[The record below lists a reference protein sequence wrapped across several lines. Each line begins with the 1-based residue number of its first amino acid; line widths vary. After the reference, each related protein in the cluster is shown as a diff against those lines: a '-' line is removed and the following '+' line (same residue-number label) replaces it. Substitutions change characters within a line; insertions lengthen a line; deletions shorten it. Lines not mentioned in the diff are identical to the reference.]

1 MTTLYARWVRIR
13 RATSLAA
20 AVFIVAA
27 CSGQPPVVSRPTPLS
42 TAPPDRAPAGLP
54 AGRVLFSKGGI
65 ELWSAAPD
73 GSGRAA
79 VTTDG
84 AAAGGYLGARWSP
97 DGTLIAAERALPG
110 EGGSQLF
117 LVRPGS
123 APVRIS
129 RPDTFLDGYAWS
141 PDGRYLTY
149 GEVTSGGTAASGGSL
164 VGAVGDVHLYDVRTG
179 TDMIVGPGT
188 HPAFTPDGTRL
199 GYAHASGAIALA
211 DLRVLASG
219 RPPELPT
226 QMLVT
231 LADLT
236 RISTVSASRG
246 MGIIGG
252 PQFSADG
259 KLVAYAAIEKG
270 PILDAVQIVYTQELA
285 VGAPPKLWVIG
296 KTGAVHHVA
305 ELRWSPTAP
314 LLAYSIINA
323 QPHHHWLSVID
334 PGGGQRRELYDSAKH
349 FLDFTWSPDGA
360 VILVQGDDGD
370 EWLYFRPDRS
380 GPIGRTAPG
389 GWRPDWCRCAPRA

>member
-1 MTTLYARWVRIR
+1 VSLR
-13 RATSLAA
+13 RATGLLVVLFIAA
-20 AVFIVAA
+20 ACA
-27 CSGQPPVVSRPTPLS
+27 GQPPQVTRPTPLS
-42 TAPPDRAPAGLP
+42 TAPPDRPPAGLP

-65 ELWSAAPD
+65 DLWSAAPD
-73 GSGRAA
+73 GGGRVAL
-79 VTTDG
+79 TTDG
-84 AAAGGYLGARWSP
+84 ATAGGYVGARWSP

-117 LVRPGS
+117 LVRPGA
-123 APVRIS
+123 APVRLS

-141 PDGRYLTY
+141 PDGRYITY
-149 GEVTSGGTAASGGSL
+149 GEVISGGTAASGGSL
-164 VGAVGDVHLYDVRTG
+164 AGAVGDVHLYDVTTA
-179 TDMIVGPGT
+179 TDLVVGPGT

-199 GYAHASGAIALA
+199 GYAHVSGAIALA

-219 RPPELPT
+219 TPKEFPT

-246 MGIIGG
+246 MGLIGG

-259 KLVAYAAIEKG
+259 KLVAYAAIERG
-270 PILDAVQIVYTQELA
+270 PILDAVQIVYTQEVA

-334 PGGGQRRELYDSAKH
+334 PGSGQRRELYDSAKH
-349 FLDFTWSPDGA
+349 FLDFAWSPGGA

-380 GPIGRTAPG
+380 GPIGRVTPG

>member
-1 MTTLYARWVRIR
+1 MPLR

-20 AVFIVAA
+20 AAFIAVACA
-27 CSGQPPVVSRPTPLS
+27 GQPPQVSRPTPLS
-42 TAPPDRAPAGLP
+42 IAPPDRAPAGLP
-54 AGRVLFSKGGI
+54 SGKVLFSKGGI

-73 GSGRAA
+73 GSGRVS

-97 DGTLIAAERALPG
+97 DGTLIAAERAMPG
-110 EGGSQLF
+110 DGGTALF
-117 LVRPGS
+117 LLRPGTP
-123 APVRIS
+123 PVRLTK
-129 RPDTFLDGYAWS
+129 PDTFLDGYAWS

-149 GEVTSGGTAASGGSL
+149 GEVISGGTAASGGSL
-164 VGAVGDVHLYDVRTG
+164 AGAVGDVHLYDVRTG
-179 TDMIVGPGT
+179 TDMIVGPGV
-188 HPAFTPDGTRL
+188 HPAFTPDGTHL
-199 GYAHASGAIALA
+199 GYAHVSGAIALA

-219 RPPELPT
+219 TPKDFPT
-226 QMLVT
+226 QILVT

-236 RISTVSASRG
+236 RYSMTSAPKG
-246 MGIIGG
+246 MGLIGG

-259 KLVAYAAIEKG
+259 KLMAYAAIEKG
-270 PILDAVQIVYTQELA
+270 PIIDAVQIVYVQELV

-296 KTGAVHHVA
+296 RTGAEHHVA
-305 ELRWSPTAP
+305 NLRWSPTAP
-314 LLAYSIINA
+314 LLAYSIINLK
-323 QPHHHWLSVID
+323 PHQHWLSVID
-334 PGGGQRRELYDSAKH
+334 PAAGQRRELYDSAKH